1 MSQQQPK
8 LYTRTKR
15 DEMTFGI
22 LPDFVPTD
30 LVGNMTGDARLYP
43 AVEVHDLMMQMDE
56 GFVGMR
62 RSLIDKLENVR
73 QLILY
78 TTAGM
83 IDENDEARFAVY
95 QRASGSEARLKDGFS
110 IGFGGHVES
119 EDLVGHYVQNGQD
132 MMQIPQVPSSFYST
146 MRSGMRELEE
156 EVMFFT
162 KGDVE
167 REYTAEEML
176 ADMCQGFGFQNK
188 LHHIVVEGGFT
199 EEHSTGAA
207 LVTPAAILH
216 RDGETMEGYLYTLK
230 EGPSLGEVFAMFSG
244 KSTIKPVA
252 PVELGANV
260 VPYGFVSD
268 RDMKKPGFVGNTH
281 LGVLAMFRV
290 AETIDFKVLE
300 EKYTTIGWKTKAELR
315 ELHARCEP
323 WTQYLIE
330 HLDAMEEI
338 LRTECKVDARPET
351 APEMTLD
358 VSEAVDAVNDPVQG

>member
-1 MSQQQPK
+1 MSQQQAK

-22 LPDFVPTD
+22 LPEFVPHN
-30 LVGNMTGDARLYP
+30 LVSNPKGDARLYSSN
-43 AVEVHDLMMQMDE
+43 EVHDLMMQMDE

-83 IDENDEARFAVY
+83 IDENDEVRFAVY
-95 QRASGSEARLKDGFS
+95 QRAAGSEARLKDGFS
-110 IGFGGHVES
+110 MGFGGHVECN
-119 EDLVGHYVQNGQD
+119 DLVGHYIKTDRG
-132 MMQIPQVPSSFYST
+132 MMQVPEVPSSFYST
-146 MRSGMRELEE
+146 MNSGMRELQE

-167 REYTAEEML
+167 REYTVEEMIE
-176 ADMCQGFGFQNK
+176 DMRIGFAFETK
-188 LHHIVVEGGFT
+188 LNHVIVEGAFT
-199 EEHSTGAA
+199 EEHTEGAL
-207 LVTPAAILH
+207 LVTPAAIIH
-216 RDGETMEGYLYTLK
+216 RDDETMEGYLYTLAD
-230 EGPSLGEVFAMFSG
+230 GPSLPEVFAMFSG
-244 KSTIKPVA
+244 KTPIKQ
-252 PVELGANV
+252 VEALELHSNL

-268 RDMKKPGFVGNTH
+268 RDMDKPGFVGNTH

-290 AETIDFKVLE
+290 DSTVDFKVLE
-300 EKYTTIGWKTKAELR
+300 EKYTTIGWKTKDELR

-330 HLDAMEEI
+330 HLDDMEVI
-338 LRTECKVDARPET
+338 LREQCKTDARSQE
-351 APEMTLD
+351 
-358 VSEAVDAVNDPVQG
+358 VAVEG